1 MPTENSHL
9 QTVAVSASPG
19 TDLFHTPH
27 ERNNF
32 TNATTAEDAIAASS
46 TGGFVW
52 KEGSDLPMPAEATE
66 ANLTLISNYE
76 ALFESMKN
84 GTVMPVAHLS
94 KGVEEEKEKASELP
108 LHSLLVNRNQ
118 RIAESIT
125 RMSTRRRLGVPMVT
139 ATRPHII
146 DNWAK
151 SNDNEEKRGQDA
163 DENGILELS
172 ESESI
177 LRDRKEVSLTTER
190 VMTNMCLNCLQE
202 KKPSSTEEMAVLS
215 ALFDRG
221 SSLSLGGNGNMLTVN
236 SSHHKASMPSSFEAT
251 TKKQEDRTVV
261 FDGAKTSKKSTF
273 DFSVNLLDGLD
284 YEFIPPLSSLNSE
297 MNLSKTMLNDSFAST
312 SFSTIEVKANTTRTV
327 FLTSK
332 VENMTVSR
340 LSDISKSFDKRLLS
354 TTSMPYPLTS
364 EIFHTLLLSLRDKE
378 EKISGKTVNLRNQSE
393 LVSQIQDN
401 SSLKLQNMSSNLLH
415 SFLGNHTLAGVDITD
430 KDTEFSLENG
440 GGEEREHAV
449 GQVMTIPLTNAPSP
463 SVHVLSDQNIEN
475 SGINDPNSGVND
487 PNSGVNDPISGANDP
502 NNGSMIS
509 GMLDSFNSLFSQ
521 AREIITSKS
530 HTTGHIDESAL
541 PMRMPSIESQSAAT
555 SFRSTRQTTAA
566 VKVPPAS
573 QALTG
578 SAKSLMSVLSTTGHL
593 PAQPS
598 VLFKEKQPMSLLPD
612 VPNMQRA
619 SVTMMR
625 TLSKKPYSKS
635 ADNVNGI
642 DKLTAPPVVLS
653 QTVKPSPKVNAQLPR
668 TTEKG
673 LTLSAKRI
681 SETTSKLDIHVS
693 AMMTTTTHV
702 DVKRSTEQRLAV
714 GRGDIKSSGDTFRI
728 SADSAGN
735 LEPPKELKNVNIP
748 KLKNNRGQESDFS
761 QPQGSLEEVTEM
773 TMDKS
778 STVHHGIMKTTER
791 LAREGKRTSPNM
803 SPSHLLMKL
812 LGATARDI
820 HRAENLSESL
830 GEENKS
836 FSSQAPSH
844 KMPVQTVIT
853 PSQTLSRMVSFNKKP
868 HIVSKPQ
875 QISAHRVT
883 LTTYADVSTKHKQ
896 SYQQRHSTKGKKQ
909 VFMTTSS
916 RSTGPPNQ
924 IRNVNATFNVSP
936 ERVKSTFSTPDSVGN
951 LFSLSAAKSLLPVG
965 QSTIQPN
972 IAVKTYTSHP
982 TVIQHVSA
990 QKHHISISTST
1001 TSGNSVSQ
1009 SISVGKHLQRVG
1021 PATPLFDIV
1030 KEDVV
1035 TSDITEALKGSHLV
1049 PLLPP
1054 RPYNDTSTSPP
1065 TDNYSPT
1072 GPLTASLALHHR
1084 QGQSSSEIMP
1094 FGAPSQSQWDSFT
1107 DSEEKE
1113 ERHSNA
1119 SHASAD
1125 NEQISPSEAP
1135 IVHEVKSEHS
1145 GFSTWAA
1152 PFATDSSA
1160 VTSHINLTQ
1169 SRPDETM
1176 GLRAKEPTLPRA
1188 LLHQTTNGVGND
1200 HALSGVSPAHESGR
1214 KLLGSGSGSDPLAL
1228 HQRIGLSSPDLLT
1241 GLAVISDDI
1250 CATGNYT
1257 AEMNLNLERNVLP
1270 GDLVPALGILQV
1282 VINLKTNN
1290 SQVNLEIKSCCLS
1303 PTVQL
1308 DDINITCYV
1317 FSRLPL
1323 NPRGIRLLPSIL
1335 SKRASFTISLFQ
1347 MINYSMA
1354 YLHCDL
1360 SICLR
1365 NHTECERQCLQHRDL
1380 LSEAGPEAITNLRNR
1395 ISFGPMLKG
1404 AENSS
1409 LPGEMDTAAEM
1420 EIMLVILGMVVGC
1433 SLMTGTLLL
1442 LWMAYRRRRADWM
1455 VYSESRACCGC
1466 LRRGDMILP

>member
-9 QTVAVSASPG
+9 QTVAVSTSPG

-27 ERNNF
+27 ERHNF

-52 KEGSDLPMPAEATE
+52 KEDSGLPMPAEATE

-76 ALFESMKN
+76 AGFESVKN

-94 KGVEEEKEKASELP
+94 KGVEKEKASEL
-108 LHSLLVNRNQ
+108 LRHSLLVNRNQ

-125 RMSTRRRLGVPMVT
+125 LMSTRRRLGVPMVT

-146 DNWAK
+146 DKWAK

-163 DENGILELS
+163 DENGILELERNKYPLS

-202 KKPSSTEEMAVLS
+202 KRPSSTEKMAVLS

-236 SSHHKASMPSSFEAT
+236 SSHHKASMPSSFEVT
-251 TKKQEDRTVV
+251 TEKQEDKTVV

-284 YEFIPPLSSLNSE
+284 YEFVPPLSSLNSE
-297 MNLSKTMLNDSFAST
+297 MNLSKIMLNDSFAST
-312 SFSTIEVKANTTRTV
+312 SFSNSGTIEVEANTTRTV
-327 FLTSK
+327 LLTTK

-354 TTSMPYPLTS
+354 TTTMPYPLTS

-378 EKISGKTVNLRNQSE
+378 EKISGKTVNLRNQSK
-393 LVSQIQDN
+393 LVSQIQHN
-401 SSLKLQNMSSNLLH
+401 SSVKQPTISSSLLH
-415 SFLGNHTLAGVDITD
+415 SFLGNHTLAGVDITS
-430 KDTEFSLENG
+430 KDTEFSLEDG
-440 GGEEREHAV
+440 GGEERKHAV
-449 GQVMTIPLTNAPSP
+449 GQVLTIPLTNAPSP
-463 SVHVLSDQNIEN
+463 SVHVLSDQNM
-475 SGINDPNSGVND
+475 
-487 PNSGVNDPISGANDP
+487 ANDP
-502 NNGSMIS
+502 NNGSIIS
-509 GMLDSFNSLFSQ
+509 GVLDSLNSLFSQ

-530 HTTGHIDESAL
+530 HITDHIDESAL
-541 PMRMPSIESQSAAT
+541 PMRMPSIESQSATT

-573 QALTG
+573 QALTE
-578 SAKSLMSVLSTTGHL
+578 SVKSLMSVLSTTGHL

-598 VLFKEKQPMSLLPD
+598 VLFKEQQPMSLLPE
-612 VPNMQRA
+612 VSNMQRA

-625 TLSKKPYSKS
+625 TLSRKPYSKS

-642 DKLTAPPVVLS
+642 DKQTAPPVVLS
-653 QTVKPSPKVNAQLPR
+653 QTVKPSAKVNAQLPR

-673 LTLSAKRI
+673 VTFSTKRI
-681 SETTSKLDIHVS
+681 SETTSKLDIYVS
-693 AMMTTTTHV
+693 AMMTTTTTHV
-702 DVKRSTEQRLAV
+702 GVKRSTEQRLAV

-728 SADSAGN
+728 FADSAGN
-735 LEPPKELKNVNIP
+735 LETPKELKNGNIL
-748 KLKNNRGQESDFS
+748 KLKNNKGQESDFS

-791 LAREGKRTSPNM
+791 LAREEKRTSANM
-803 SPSHLLMKL
+803 PLSHLLIKL

-830 GEENKS
+830 EEENKS

-844 KMPVQTVIT
+844 KMPVETVIT
-853 PSQTLSRMVSFNKKP
+853 PSQTLSRIVSFNKKP

-875 QISAHRVT
+875 QFSTHRVT
-883 LTTYADVSTKHKQ
+883 LTKCANASTKHKQ
-896 SYQQRHSTKGKKQ
+896 SNQQRHSTKGKKQ
-909 VFMTTSS
+909 VFMTTFS
-916 RSTGPPNQ
+916 RSTVPGPPNQ
-924 IRNVNATFNVSP
+924 IRNVNGTFNVSP
-936 ERVKSTFSTPDSVGN
+936 EIVKSTFSTLNSVGN
-951 LFSLSAAKSLLPVG
+951 LYSLTAAKSLITVE

-972 IAVKTYTSHP
+972 IAIKTSTSH
-982 TVIQHVSA
+982 TSIIQHVSA
-990 QKHHISISTST
+990 RKHHISISTLT

-1009 SISVGKHLQRVG
+1009 SITVGDHLQRVG
-1021 PATPLFDIV
+1021 PATTLFDIV
-1030 KEDVV
+1030 KEDIV
-1035 TSDITEALKGSHLV
+1035 TSDITEVLKGSHLV
-1049 PLLPP
+1049 PLLLP

-1065 TDNYSPT
+1065 TDDYSPT

-1094 FGAPSQSQWDSFT
+1094 FDAPSQSQWDSFT

-1135 IVHEVKSEHS
+1135 IVHEVKSEQS
-1145 GFSTWAA
+1145 GFSTWPA
-1152 PFATDSSA
+1152 PFAADSSA
-1160 VTSHINLTQ
+1160 GTSHINLTQ

-1176 GLRAKEPTLPRA
+1176 GLRAEEPTLPSA
-1188 LLHQTTNGVGND
+1188 LLNQTTNGVGKD
-1200 HALSGVSPAHESGR
+1200 HALSRVSPAHESGR
-1214 KLLGSGSGSDPLAL
+1214 KLLGSGRGSDPLAL

-1250 CATGNYT
+1250 CGTGNYT
-1257 AEMNLNLERNVLP
+1257 AEMNLNLERDVLP
-1270 GDLVPALGILQV
+1270 GDFVPALGILHV

-1308 DDINITCYV
+1308 DEINTTCCV

-1323 NPRGIRLLPSIL
+1323 SPQGIRLLPSIL

-1365 NHTECERQCLQHRDL
+1365 NHTECERVR
-1380 LSEAGPEAITNLRNR
+1380 
-1395 ISFGPMLKG
+1395 
-1404 AENSS
+1404 
-1409 LPGEMDTAAEM
+1409 
-1420 EIMLVILGMVVGC
+1420 LGC
-1433 SLMTGTLLL
+1433 
-1442 LWMAYRRRRADWM
+1442 
-1455 VYSESRACCGC
+1455 
-1466 LRRGDMILP
+1466 